1 MTSWPANRSCPLPGS
16 AFNRTVG
23 AVACRGAAPLLAAM
37 LLALVSA
44 ADISHAEPSPPGEY
58 QVKAAFLYTILKFV
72 EWPDSVAAGAPPP
85 LCVAILGQDP
95 FGDDLEAVR
104 GKSAKGRTVVI
115 KRYRR
120 AEDVKDCDLLFISSS
135 ERGRLARILKQL
147 QGSPILTVADQ
158 EGFCEAGGMVNLIT
172 VSKRVAFEINVAAA
186 QRVGLRISSQL
197 LKLARIVV
205 DEQRGA
211 GQ

>member
-1 MTSWPANRSCPLPGS
+1 MTFLPGYS
-16 AFNRTVG
+16 PPP
-23 AVACRGAAPLLAAM
+23 RGAARASRRGLFALRAAAALFAALLLAF
-37 LLALVSA
+37 VSA
-44 ADISHAEPSPPGEY
+44 ASISRAEPSPPREY
-58 QVKAAFLYTILKFV
+58 QVKAAFLYTLLKFV
-72 EWPDSVAAGAPPP
+72 EWPAGVVAGAPPP
-85 LCVAILGQDP
+85 LCIAILGQDP

-120 AEDVKDCDLLFISSS
+120 VEDVKECDLLFISSS
-135 ERGRLARILKQL
+135 ERGHLGRILRQL

-158 EGFCEAGGMVNLIT
+158 EGFCEAGGMINLIT

-186 QRVGLRISSQL
+186 QRAGLRISSQL

>member
-1 MTSWPANRSCPLPGS
+1 MTYWPGYRRCPRRGS

-23 AVACRGAAPLLAAM
+23 AFARRAAALVTVTM
-37 LLALVSA
+37 LLAFVSVA
-44 ADISHAEPSPPGEY
+44 SISRAEPSPPREY
-58 QVKAAFLYTILKFV
+58 QVKAAFLYTLLKFV
-72 EWPDSVAAGAPPP
+72 EWPDGIAAGAPPP
-85 LCVAILGQDP
+85 LCLAILGQDP

-104 GKSAKGRTVVI
+104 GKIARGRTVVI
-115 KRYRR
+115 RRYRR
-120 AEDVKDCDLLFISSS
+120 VEDVKECDLLFISAS
-135 ERGRLARILKQL
+135 ERGRLARILRQL

-158 EGFCEAGGMVNLIT
+158 DGFCEAGGMINLVT
-172 VSKRVAFEINVAAA
+172 ARNRVAFEINVAAA
-186 QRVGLRISSQL
+186 QRAGLRISSQL